1 MDKSGE
7 MRYTKTRGRLRSMA
21 PNIFDSQIATRREN
35 DDRMFEQA
43 FKELASVL
51 DPGAAEHA
59 AEAKGAVAEIVT
71 SLVGWAP
78 AVPEDIT
85 DQNSQIDYMLRRSGI
100 MRRRVE
106 LTGPW
111 WRDAVGCLL
120 GSTTTGDVV
129 AIMPGRLHGYTYKD
143 GSGRVVRV
151 NKKTAANLSQEAFC
165 FYRPLAGQKLGIIDL
180 MRFMLQSL
188 SLADLLFVL
197 GASAAVALLGLLLP
211 FMNKVIFDTVIPG
224 GAKPMLPAIAALL
237 LGAASSMALFGIVR
251 GMILSRLQQKISLSV
266 QPAGMMRL
274 LALPAVF
281 FRDYSAGELSSR
293 VMSLNSLCSSLSNV
307 TLTIGLTA
315 LFSVVYL
322 FQMRSFAP
330 PLVGPAILVLL
341 TSLGLSVLSSL
352 WQLTIASKRMR
363 IAARL
368 NGLIYAMISGIQ
380 KIKLVGAEK
389 RAFARW
395 ASVYRQQATFE
406 YAPPLFLRIHTAV
419 AGLVATAGAI
429 LIYYTAGAARIA
441 PADYMAFNVAYGA
454 TSGAIMA
461 VSGIVA
467 TMAGVRPLLEMVEP
481 ILEATPE
488 ADANKKIVTALSGM
502 IEVNQLAFRYS
513 PDGPLI
519 LNDFN
524 LKVRPGEYVAI
535 VGKTGCGKSTVL
547 RLLLGFEKPESGAIY
562 YDGNNLER
570 LDLCSVR
577 QAIGTVLQTSRLFP
591 SDIFSNIVLTV
602 PWKTLDDAWEAAR
615 LAGAEEDIR
624 AMPMGMQTMISE
636 GSGGVSGG
644 QRQRILIARAIVAR
658 PRILLFDEA
667 TSALDNITQKHVGD
681 GLARLRCSRVIVAHR
696 LSTVRECDRILV
708 MDEGKIVEEGN
719 YESLMAKQG
728 RFYELAI
735 KQVV

>member
-1 MDKSGE
+1 
-7 MRYTKTRGRLRSMA
+7 MA

-43 FKELASVL
+43 FQELASVL
-51 DPGAAEHA
+51 EPRTVKHA
-59 AEAKGAVAEIVT
+59 AEAKGAVAEIIT

-78 AVPEDIT
+78 TVPEEIT
-85 DQNSQIDYMLRRSGI
+85 DLNAQIDYMLRRSGT

-106 LTGPW
+106 LTGTW

-120 GSTTTGDVV
+120 GTTTEGDVV
-129 AIMPGRLHGYTYKD
+129 AIKPGRLHGYIYRD
-143 GSGRVVRV
+143 ASGRLIRV
-151 NKKTAANLSQEAFC
+151 NKKTAANLSADAFC
-165 FYRPLAGQKLGIIDL
+165 FYRPLPDGRLGILDL
-180 MRFMLQSL
+180 LRFMFKSL
-188 SLADLLFVL
+188 SLADILFVL
-197 GASAAVALLGLLLP
+197 GASAAVTLLGLLLP
-211 FMNKVIFDTVIPG
+211 FMNKVIFDTVVPG
-224 GAKPMLPAIAALL
+224 GVKSMLPAIAALL
-237 LGAASSMALFGIVR
+237 LGAALSMALFGIVR

-281 FRDYSAGELSSR
+281 FRDYSAGELASR
-293 VMSLNSLCSSLSNV
+293 VMSLNVLCGSLSNA

-322 FQMRSFAP
+322 FQMGTFAP
-330 PLVGPAILVLL
+330 PLIGPAVLILL
-341 TSLGLSVLSSL
+341 TSLALSVVSSF
-352 WQLTIASKRMR
+352 WQLKISSRRMR
-363 IAARL
+363 ISARL
-368 NGLIYAMISGIQ
+368 NGLIFALISGIQ

-395 ASVYRQQATFE
+395 AGAYKQEATLE
-406 YAPPLFLRIHTAV
+406 YSPPLFLRIQTAV
-419 AGLVATAGAI
+419 GTLVATAGAI
-429 LIYYTAGAARIA
+429 LIYYSAGAARIA
-441 PADYMAFNVAYGA
+441 PADFMAFSVAYGA
-454 TSGAIMA
+454 ASGAILA
-461 VSGIVA
+461 VSGIAAIV
-467 TMAGVRPLLEMVEP
+467 AGVRPLLEMVQP
-481 ILEATPE
+481 ILQATPE
-488 ADANKKIVTALSGM
+488 TEPTRKILTALSGL
-502 IEVNQLAFRYS
+502 IEINGLSFRYT

-524 LKVRPGEYVAI
+524 LKVRPGEYIAV

-570 LDLCSVR
+570 LDLCSIR
-577 QAIGTVLQTSRLFP
+577 QSIGVVLQTSRLFP
-591 SDIFSNIVLTV
+591 GDIFSNIVLTA
-602 PWKTLDDAWEAAR
+602 PSRTLDDAWEAAR
-615 LAGAEEDIR
+615 LAGVAEDIR
-624 AMPMGMQTMISE
+624 AMPMGMQTVISE

-644 QRQRILIARAIVAR
+644 QRQRILIARAIVSK

-667 TSALDNITQKHVGD
+667 TSALDNVIQKHVAD
-681 GLARLRCSRVIVAHR
+681 SLSRLRCTRLIVAHR

-708 MDEGKIVEEGN
+708 LEDGKIIEEGN

-728 RFYELAI
+728 RFYELAV